1 MEEQSNEALWY
12 VVHTYSGYE
21 NKVATDLQTMVENR
35 RLQDL
40 ICDIKVP
47 TEMVPEIKDGK
58 ERMVEH
64 KLFPGYVLVKMVMN
78 DDTWYV
84 VRNTRGCTG
93 FVGQDRLGGSDP
105 IPMTEEEIIAM
116 GVEKREIEVNYAA
129 GDSVRVID
137 GPLAGFIGVVSS
149 VEPDKNKVD
158 VTVSMFGRETPVE
171 LELDQVETLDE

>member
-1 MEEQSNEALWY
+1 MADAAKWY

-21 NKVATDLQTMVENR
+21 NKVASSIEKAVENR
-35 RLQDL
+35 RLHDL
-40 ICDIKVP
+40 ITAVNIP
-47 TEMVPEIKDGK
+47 TEKVVEVKDGK
-58 ERMVEH
+58 SREVER
-64 KLFPGYVLVKMVMN
+64 KLYPGYVLVKMVMT
-78 DDTWYV
+78 DETWYL
-84 VRNTRGCTG
+84 VRNTLGCTG
-93 FVGQDRLGGSDP
+93 FLGQDKSGGSKP
-105 IPMTEEEIIAM
+105 IPLTEEEIIAM

>member
-1 MEEQSNEALWY
+1 MSDAAKWY

-21 NKVATDLQTMVENR
+21 NKVASSIEKAVENR
-35 RLQDL
+35 KLHDL
-40 ICDIKVP
+40 IQAVNIP
-47 TEMVPEIKDGK
+47 TEKVVEVKDGK
-58 ERMVEH
+58 SREVDE
-64 KLFPGYVLVKMVMN
+64 
-78 DDTWYV
+78 TWYL

-93 FVGQDRLGGSDP
+93 FLGQDKSGGSKP
-105 IPMTEEEIIAM
+105 IPLTEEEIIAM

-137 GPLAGFIGVVSS
+137 GALAGFIGVVSS
-149 VEPDKNKVD
+149 VEPDKNKVN